1 VSVLWRIDH
10 RSHGSDTRYPDL
22 GSKFSFGLVNINKK
36 SKPSLFVF
44 SLNAMAMLSNRFH
57 NISIPNNLSSS
68 DNSFDRRLDVRKQML
83 MRTFQ

>member
-1 VSVLWRIDH
+1 MSVLWRINH
-10 RSHGSDTRYPDL
+10 SSHGSDTRYPDL

-36 SKPSLFVF
+36 SKPRLFMF
-44 SLNAMAMLSNRFH
+44 SLNAMVVLSSLFR

-68 DNSFDRRLDVRKQML
+68 DNSIDRRIDVRKQML